1 MFLALLFSGMQSHA
15 GVQENALVDKSQKL
29 EEYATYSADQL
40 RENADEVSS
49 LLIQVNHSLVS
60 RTYHF
65 TNDQR
70 QLLVQRLITYRAA
83 YDNAFAS
90 LTRKK

>member
-1 MFLALLFSGMQSHA
+1 MLLALLFSGMQSYA

-40 RENADEVSS
+40 RENTDEVHD
-49 LLIQVNHSLVS
+49 LLGEVTDALVS

-70 QLLVQRLITYRAA
+70 QLLVQRINSFRAA